1 VAIARRLSADSVPAP
16 VSIRQQGSGM
26 KLKVV
31 LILVL
36 VIAGAGAVFVSMG
49 GLTAQAATTRY
60 LTAVAAV
67 GDVSDDVAATGAVAA
82 TASYGLPFGAAAH
95 LVDSS
100 SSSSSSSNSSS
111 ATWTVKTVDVTLGQ
125 AVKKGQKLA
134 TAATTDLD
142 ESLTSAINSR
152 RSAALQLEIAKENLD
167 NASGTDAIRQ
177 ARLSVYQAE
186 SQLAQAES
194 QQHDIEAQLAASTL
208 VAPIDGIVA
217 AINISPGLDAPAG
230 DAIVVDAG
238 TYQVTAD
245 VVESDISKIQLKQ
258 PATVS
263 VDAVGSDIDG
273 TVAAISP
280 AASSTSGGNGTTVVS
295 YAVTVTLTNPPA
307 ALKSGMTADITI
319 TTASATNVLTVPA
332 AALVGTTGNYAVRV
346 LGPDGQPQV
355 KQVDVGLVTSALA
368 EITSGLNQGEAV
380 ITGTASDR
388 TQTTVTNG
396 FGPGGGTFVGA
407 GGGRFQGGNGGAGR

>member
-1 VAIARRLSADSVPAP
+1 
-16 VSIRQQGSGM
+16 M
-26 KLKVV
+26 KLKVL

-36 VIAGAGAVFVSMG
+36 VVAGAGAVFVSLG
-49 GLTAQAATTRY
+49 GLPTQAATTRY
-60 LTAVAAV
+60 LTSTAAVA
-67 GDVSDDVAATGAVAA
+67 DVSDDVAATGAIAS

-100 SSSSSSSNSSS
+100 SSSSSSNSST

-125 AVKKGQKLA
+125 AVKKGDKLA
-134 TAATTDLD
+134 TATAPDLVS
-142 ESLTSAINSR
+142 SL
-152 RSAALQLEIAKENLD
+152 SAANSSRLSAKLQLAIAQDNLD
-167 NASGTDAIRQ
+167 NASGTTAIRQ
-177 ARLSVYQAE
+177 ARLSVYQAQ
-186 SQLAQAES
+186 SQLSQAQS
-194 QQHDIEAQLAASTL
+194 QQAAIAAQLAASTL
-208 VAPIDGIVA
+208 VAPLDGIVS
-217 AINISPGLDAPAG
+217 AINISPGLVAPSG
-230 DAIVVDAG
+230 DAIVVDAVS
-238 TYQVTAD
+238 YQVTAD

-258 PATVS
+258 PATVTVS
-263 VDAVGSDIDG
+263 AIGTDLDG

-332 AALVGTTGNYAVRV
+332 AALVGSSGNYAVRV
-346 LGPDGQPQV
+346 LGADGQPQV
-355 KQVDVGLVTSALA
+355 KPVDVGLVTSSLA
-368 EITSGLNQGEAV
+368 EIKSGLDQGEAV

-396 FGPGGGTFVGA
+396 FGPGGGTFIGG
-407 GGGRFQGGNGGAGR
+407 GGGRFQGGGNGGAGK

>member
-1 VAIARRLSADSVPAP
+1 
-16 VSIRQQGSGM
+16 M
-26 KLKVV
+26 KLKVL

-36 VIAGAGAVFVSMG
+36 VVAGAGAVFVSLG
-49 GLTAQAATTRY
+49 GLPTQAATTRY
-60 LTAVAAV
+60 LTSTAAVA
-67 GDVSDDVAATGAVAA
+67 DVSDDVAATGAIAS
-82 TASYGLPFGAAAH
+82 TASYGLPFGASAH

-100 SSSSSSSNSSS
+100 SSSSSSNSST

-125 AVKKGQKLA
+125 AVKKGDKLA
-134 TAATTDLD
+134 TAATTDLND
-142 ESLTSAINSR
+142 SLTSAINSR
-152 RSAALQLEIAKENLD
+152 RSAAIQLAIAQD
-167 NASGTDAIRQ
+167 NYNTAKDSGDTTQIRQ
-177 ARLSVYQAE
+177 AQQSLYQAQ

-217 AINISPGLDAPAG
+217 AINISPGLVAPSG

-238 TYQVTAD
+238 SYQVTAD

-258 PATVS
+258 PATVTVS
-263 VDAVGSDIDG
+263 AIGTDLDG

-332 AALVGTTGNYAVRV
+332 AALVGTSGNYAVRV
-346 LGPDGQPQV
+346 LGADGQPQV
-355 KQVDVGLVTSALA
+355 KPVDVGLVTSSLA
-368 EITSGLNQGEAV
+368 EIKSGLNQGEAV

-396 FGPGGGTFVGA
+396 FGPGGGTFIGG
-407 GGGRFQGGNGGAGR
+407 GGGRFQGGGNGGPGK

>member
-1 VAIARRLSADSVPAP
+1 VPADDVPAP

-36 VIAGAGAVFVSMG
+36 VVAGAGAVFVSMG
-49 GLTAQAATTRY
+49 GLTAQAASTRY
-60 LTAVAAV
+60 LTSVAAV

-82 TASYGLPFGAAAH
+82 TASYGLAFGAAAH

-100 SSSSSSSNSSS
+100 SSSSSSSANSST

-152 RSAALQLEIAKENLD
+152 RSAALQLEIAKENFD

-177 ARLSVYQAE
+177 ARMSVYQAE
-186 SQLAQAES
+186 SQLAQAEA
-194 QQHDIEAQLAASTL
+194 QQHDIEVQLAASTL
-208 VAPIDGIVA
+208 VAPIDGIVS
-217 AINISPGLDAPAG
+217 AINISPGLDAPSG

-245 VVESDISKIQLKQ
+245 VVESDISKVQLKQ

-355 KQVDVGLVTSALA
+355 KPVDVGLVTSALA
-368 EITSGLNQGEAV
+368 EITGGLNQGEAV

-388 TQTTVTNG
+388 TQTTVTNA
-396 FGPGGGTFVGA
+396 FGPGGATFVGA

>member
-1 VAIARRLSADSVPAP
+1 
-16 VSIRQQGSGM
+16 M
-26 KLKVV
+26 KLKVL

-36 VIAGAGAVFVSMG
+36 VVAGAGAVFVSLG
-49 GLTAQAATTRY
+49 GLPTQAATTRY
-60 LTAVAAV
+60 LTSTAAVA
-67 GDVSDDVAATGAVAA
+67 DVSDDVAATGAIAS

-100 SSSSSSSNSSS
+100 SSSSSSNSST

-125 AVKKGQKLA
+125 AVKKGDKLA
-134 TAATTDLD
+134 TATAPDLVS
-142 ESLTSAINSR
+142 SL
-152 RSAALQLEIAKENLD
+152 SAANASRLSAKLQLAIAQDNLD
-167 NASGTDAIRQ
+167 NASGTTAIRQ
-177 ARLSVYQAE
+177 ARLSVYQAQ
-186 SQLAQAES
+186 SQLSQAQS
-194 QQHDIEAQLAASTL
+194 QQAAIAAQLAASTL
-208 VAPIDGIVA
+208 VAPIDGIVS
-217 AINISPGLDAPAG
+217 AINISPGLVAPSG

-245 VVESDISKIQLKQ
+245 VVETDISKIQLKQ
-258 PATVS
+258 PATVTVS
-263 VDAVGSDIDG
+263 AIGTDLDG

-332 AALVGTTGNYAVRV
+332 AALVGSSGNYAVRV
-346 LGPDGQPQV
+346 LGADGQPQV
-355 KQVDVGLVTSALA
+355 KPVDVGLVTSSLA
-368 EITSGLNQGEAV
+368 EIKSGLDQGEAV

-396 FGPGGGTFVGA
+396 FGPGGGTFIGG
-407 GGGRFQGGNGGAGR
+407 GGGRFQGGGNGGAGK

>member
-1 VAIARRLSADSVPAP
+1 
-16 VSIRQQGSGM
+16 M
-26 KLKVV
+26 KLKVL

-36 VIAGAGAVFVSMG
+36 VVAGAGAVFVSLG
-49 GLTAQAATTRY
+49 GLPTQAATTRY
-60 LTAVAAV
+60 LTSTAAVA
-67 GDVSDDVAATGAVAA
+67 DVSDDVAATGAIAS

-100 SSSSSSSNSSS
+100 SSSSSSNSST

-125 AVKKGQKLA
+125 AVKKGDKLA
-134 TAATTDLD
+134 TATAPDLVS
-142 ESLTSAINSR
+142 SL
-152 RSAALQLEIAKENLD
+152 SAANSSRLSAKLQLAIAQDNLD
-167 NASGTDAIRQ
+167 NASGTTAIRQ
-177 ARLSVYQAE
+177 ARLSVYQAQ
-186 SQLAQAES
+186 SQLSQAQS
-194 QQHDIEAQLAASTL
+194 QQAAIAAQLAASTL
-208 VAPIDGIVA
+208 VAPIDGIVS
-217 AINISPGLDAPAG
+217 AINISPGLVAPSG
-230 DAIVVDAG
+230 DAIVVDAVS
-238 TYQVTAD
+238 YQVTAD

-258 PATVS
+258 PATVTVS
-263 VDAVGSDIDG
+263 AIGTDLDG

-332 AALVGTTGNYAVRV
+332 AALVGSSGNYAVRV
-346 LGPDGQPQV
+346 LGADGQPQV
-355 KQVDVGLVTSALA
+355 KPVDVGLVTSSLA
-368 EITSGLNQGEAV
+368 EIKSGLDQGEAV

-396 FGPGGGTFVGA
+396 FGPGGGTFIGG
-407 GGGRFQGGNGGAGR
+407 GGGRCPGGGNGGAGK

>member
-1 VAIARRLSADSVPAP
+1 
-16 VSIRQQGSGM
+16 M
-26 KLKVV
+26 KLKVL

-36 VIAGAGAVFVSMG
+36 VVAGAGAVFVSLG
-49 GLTAQAATTRY
+49 GLPTQAATTRY
-60 LTAVAAV
+60 LTSTAAV
-67 GDVSDDVAATGAVAA
+67 GDVSDDVAATGTIAS
-82 TASYGLPFGAAAH
+82 TASYGLTFGAAAH

-100 SSSSSSSNSSS
+100 SSSSASNSST

-125 AVKKGQKLA
+125 AVKKGDKLA
-134 TAATTDLD
+134 TAEAPDLVS
-142 ESLTSAINSR
+142 SLNAAIAGR
-152 RSAALQLEIAKENLD
+152 RSAQIQLAIAQDNLD

-177 ARLSVYQAE
+177 ARLGVYQAQ
-186 SQLAQAES
+186 SQLSQAES
-194 QQHDIEAQLAASTL
+194 QQHDIDTQLAGATL
-208 VAPIDGIVA
+208 VAPIDGLVS
-217 AINISPGLDAPAG
+217 AINVTPGVNAPSG
-230 DAIVVDAG
+230 DAIVVDAT

-258 PATVS
+258 PATVTVS
-263 VDAVGSDIDG
+263 AIGTDLDG

-295 YAVTVTLTNPPA
+295 YAVTVTLSDPPA

-346 LGPDGQPQV
+346 LSADGQPQV
-355 KQVDVGLVTSALA
+355 KQVDVGLVTSSLA
-368 EITSGLNQGEAV
+368 EIKSGLDQGEAV

-396 FGPGGGTFVGA
+396 FGPGGGTFIGGG
-407 GGGRFQGGNGGAGR
+407 GGGRFTGGGNGGAGK

>member
-1 VAIARRLSADSVPAP
+1 
-16 VSIRQQGSGM
+16 M
-26 KLKVV
+26 KLKVL

-36 VIAGAGAVFVSMG
+36 VVAGAGAVFVSLG
-49 GLTAQAATTRY
+49 GLPTQAATTRY
-60 LTAVAAV
+60 LTSTAAVA
-67 GDVSDDVAATGAVAA
+67 DVSDDVAATGAIAS

-100 SSSSSSSNSSS
+100 SSSSPSNSST

-125 AVKKGQKLA
+125 AVKKGDKLA
-134 TAATTDLD
+134 TATAPDLVS
-142 ESLTSAINSR
+142 SL
-152 RSAALQLEIAKENLD
+152 SAANSSRLSAKLQLAIAQDNLD
-167 NASGTDAIRQ
+167 NASGTTAIRQ
-177 ARLSVYQAE
+177 ARLSVYQAQ
-186 SQLAQAES
+186 SQLSQAQS
-194 QQHDIEAQLAASTL
+194 QQAAIAAQLAASTL
-208 VAPIDGIVA
+208 VAPIDGIVS
-217 AINISPGLDAPAG
+217 AINISPGLVAPSG
-230 DAIVVDAG
+230 DAIVVDAVS
-238 TYQVTAD
+238 YQVTAD

-258 PATVS
+258 PATVTVS
-263 VDAVGSDIDG
+263 AIGTDLDG

-332 AALVGTTGNYAVRV
+332 AALVGSSGNYAVRV
-346 LGPDGQPQV
+346 LGADGQPQV
-355 KQVDVGLVTSALA
+355 KPVDVGLVTSSLA
-368 EITSGLNQGEAV
+368 EIKSGLDQGEAV

-396 FGPGGGTFVGA
+396 FGPGGGTFIGG
-407 GGGRFQGGNGGAGR
+407 GGGRFQGGGNGGAGK

>member
-1 VAIARRLSADSVPAP
+1 
-16 VSIRQQGSGM
+16 M
-26 KLKVV
+26 KLKVL

-36 VIAGAGAVFVSMG
+36 VVAGAGAVFVSLG
-49 GLTAQAATTRY
+49 GLPTQAATTRY
-60 LTAVAAV
+60 LTSTAAVA
-67 GDVSDDVAATGAVAA
+67 DVSDDVAATGAIAS

-100 SSSSSSSNSSS
+100 SSSSSSNSST

-125 AVKKGQKLA
+125 AVKKGDKLA
-134 TAATTDLD
+134 TATAPDLVS
-142 ESLTSAINSR
+142 SL
-152 RSAALQLEIAKENLD
+152 SAANSSRLSAKLQLAIAQDNLD
-167 NASGTDAIRQ
+167 NASGTTAIRQ
-177 ARLSVYQAE
+177 ARLSVYQAQ
-186 SQLAQAES
+186 SQLSQAQS
-194 QQHDIEAQLAASTL
+194 QQAAIAAQLAASTL
-208 VAPIDGIVA
+208 VAPIDGIVS
-217 AINISPGLDAPAG
+217 AINISPGLVAPSG
-230 DAIVVDAG
+230 DAIVVDAVS
-238 TYQVTAD
+238 YQVTAD

-258 PATVS
+258 PATVTVS
-263 VDAVGSDIDG
+263 AIGTDLDG

-332 AALVGTTGNYAVRV
+332 AALVGSSGNYAVRV
-346 LGPDGQPQV
+346 LGADGQPQV
-355 KQVDVGLVTSALA
+355 KPVDVGLVTSSLA
-368 EITSGLNQGEAV
+368 EIKSGLDQGEAV

-396 FGPGGGTFVGA
+396 FGPGGGTFIGG
-407 GGGRFQGGNGGAGR
+407 GGGRFQGGGNGGAGK